1 MSMKII
7 FFGSSQ
13 FAVPSLRSL
22 AARGIEILCVVTQP
36 DKKKGRGLLVEG
48 TFVKKAAVDLGLDV
62 YQPLKINAEEARL
75 KLAGYKA
82 DLFVVIAYG
91 QILSQEILD
100 LPSIF
105 ALNLHASILP
115 KYRGAA
121 PINWAI
127 INGERNT
134 GISAIKMTKEMDAGP
149 VIAQKPFEISED
161 DDAVMLTDKLA
172 SAGAGLLLEVIEGIE
187 QNTYK
192 LNPQDEQG
200 VTFAPRLKKETG
212 LIDWSKSAREL
223 HNLVRGCMPWPGAY
237 GYFKGKRIK
246 FIRTSRVDEP
256 VDVSSGQVIDVA
268 KDAITVATGKGK
280 LLIKELQIE
289 GKKPM
294 SCAEFISG
302 YRIKPQ
308 DRFSKK

>member
-1 MSMKII
+1 MNIV
-7 FFGSSQ
+7 FFGSSE
-13 FAVPSLRSL
+13 FAVPALKAL
-22 AARGIEILCVVTQP
+22 IEGGQKVLCVVTQP

-48 TFVKKAAVDLGLDV
+48 TPVKKAAVDSGLDI
-62 YQPLKINAEEARL
+62 YQPLSINKEPVAL
-75 KLAGYKA
+75 KLASYKA
-82 DLFVVIAYG
+82 DLFIVIAYG

-100 LPSIF
+100 LPRAF

-127 INGERNT
+127 INGEKDT
-134 GISAIKMTKEMDAGP
+134 GVSAIKMTKKMDAGP
-149 VIAQKPFEISED
+149 VIAQRPVEIRED
-161 DDAVMLTDKLA
+161 DNAVILTDKL
-172 SAGAGLLLEVIEGIE
+172 SRAGADLLLEVIKSIE
-187 QNTYK
+187 KGSYE
-192 LNPQDEQG
+192 LNPQNEQG

-237 GYFKGKRIK
+237 SYFKGKRIK
-246 FIRTSRVDEP
+246 ILETSVADGA
-256 VDVSSGQVIDVA
+256 SSVCPGQIIDVCKEA
-268 KDAITVATGKGK
+268 VTVAAGKGK

-289 GKKPM
+289 GKKPL